1 VKYFFRRKFPGA
13 ADVLLIESGSP
24 EVARRALGG
33 MRQIF
38 PRARYHLLT
47 CWPDPPAGLFASIF
61 RASDYPS
68 AWEKVRLLVS
78 LARRKWR
85 VLAILCTGESVLWRW
100 KMLALALLPAKVL
113 IVNENADFFWLD
125 WANRRTLRRFLAIRW
140 GVNRDEILSTA
151 LRALVFPLTL
161 LFLILTALYLY
172 CRRWRRLLV
181 WRLHPNSARTARTPK
196 AASAWPRHA
205 GSNPRS

>member
-1 VKYFFRRKFPGA
+1 MKYFFRRKFPGA

-33 MRQIF
+33 IRQIF

-47 CWPDPPAGLFASIF
+47 CWSDPPTGLFASIL

-68 AWEKVRLLVS
+68 GWEKVRLLVS

-151 LRALVFPLTL
+151 LRAMVFPLTL
-161 LFLILTALYLY
+161 LFLILTALFLY
-172 CRRWRRLLV
+172 SRRWRRLLL

-196 AASAWPRHA
+196 AASSWPETSR
-205 GSNPRS
+205 SNPR